1 VLAAKKRLGL
11 SWAEI
16 AEKTGLSPVF
26 THSAAMGMN
35 SMPEEGAKN
44 LVAALELP
52 DEAVSVLMEYPTKVW
67 DQAVPTDP
75 CIYRLYEIV
84 AVYGPTMKALIQ
96 EEFGDGIMS
105 AIDFDM
111 SISRVENPKGDRVKV
126 EMSGK
131 FLKYN
136 TW

>member
-1 VLAAKKRLGL
+1 MMTKEDVTTLILIAKK
-11 SWAEI
+11 
-16 AEKTGLSPVF
+16 KTGLSPVF

-35 SMPEEGAKN
+35 SMPEEGARN
-44 LVAALELP
+44 LVAALGLP
-52 DEAVSVLMEYPTKVW
+52 EEAVSVLMEYPTKVW
-67 DQAVPTDP
+67 DQTVPTDP